1 MGGAEAGGGPDF
13 MIHGLYSFTFMGQE
27 LWTTTTAV
35 GMGIVT
41 LLLILLAF
49 FAGRKLKA
57 GTAVPEG
64 VQNGVEYGAELLERM
79 TSGVMGDRGDRF
91 FNYVGTVFLFIL
103 LCNVAGLLG
112 LRAPT
117 ADFGVTLALGIF
129 TFVIVHYQGIRN
141 RGMGHFASMFRPF
154 PVLFP
159 INLIGEIAN
168 PLSLSLRLFGNMVS
182 GVILIEL
189 WYGMMPLWAK
199 IGLPAFLHG
208 YCDLFSGA
216 IQAYVFC
223 MLTLVYVNDKMEP
236 Y

>member
-1 MGGAEAGGGPDF
+1 
-13 MIHGLYSFTFMGQE
+13 
-27 LWTTTTAV
+27 
-35 GMGIVT
+35 
-41 LLLILLAF
+41 
-49 FAGRKLKA
+49 
-57 GTAVPEG
+57 
-64 VQNGVEYGAELLERM
+64 
-79 TSGVMGDRGDRF
+79 
-91 FNYVGTVFLFIL
+91 
-103 LCNVAGLLG
+103 
-112 LRAPT
+112 
-117 ADFGVTLALGIF
+117 
-129 TFVIVHYQGIRN
+129 
-141 RGMGHFASMFRPF
+141 MGHFASLFRPF